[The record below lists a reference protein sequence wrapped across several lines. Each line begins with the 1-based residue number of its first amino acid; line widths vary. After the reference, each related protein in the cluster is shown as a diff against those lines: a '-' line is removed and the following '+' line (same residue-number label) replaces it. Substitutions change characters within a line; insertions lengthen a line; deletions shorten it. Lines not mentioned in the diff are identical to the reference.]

1 MKKKCIIVCLI
12 LFSFFLNLENVLASP
27 SLTVSASTN
36 NVIVGG
42 KVIIS
47 VRSSDIAGTYSLIS
61 SDGAILSGGTNKAA
75 IRSYGQ
81 SEQYTFEAKAPGT
94 VKVTVSTI
102 DMATSSAEEF
112 SKSSSVTIN
121 VRTKP
126 VIVLSGD
133 NNLSNLG
140 IENYSL
146 TPEFNKDTLEY
157 NVELEPDTSEINISA
172 TASHGGATIEGAGTR
187 EVTDGDNRL
196 EIKVTAE
203 NGSSKTYVINAKVK
217 EYNPIEVNINDEKY
231 TVVRKK
237 SLITPPENYTET
249 TVTINEEEIPAYYSE
264 ITKYTLVSLK
274 DANGNQNFY
283 IYQNGEYHLYKELT
297 FNQMKICLLD
307 IPQIPDGYSKSTIVY
322 NDENLEAYKLNPN
335 SKYAILYGMNVAT
348 GEEHYYSYESSE
360 NTLQI
365 YHTEEIDLLNEKV
378 EQYVYLIIGLLGL
391 SFIFLIIM
399 LILVFKKGNKPK
411 KEKAKKEKI
420 SKEENEIKVEK
431 VDVK

>member
-1 MKKKCIIVCLI
+1 MKKIGQIIALALT
-12 LFSFFLNLENVLASP
+12 LFCFQFKVHAGDLSIY
-27 SLTVSASTN
+27 ASTTS
-36 NVIVGG
+36 VIVGNSV
-42 KVIIS
+42 VIT
-47 VRSSDIAGTYSLIS
+47 VKGNNIAGKLSLTS
-61 SDGAILSGGTNKAA
+61 SNGGILSGGASAFWIDNSTVT
-75 IRSYGQ
+75 
-81 SEQYTFEAKAPGT
+81 YTFKAVSTGSATVT
-94 VKVTVSTI
+94 VKPI
-102 DMATSSAEEF
+102 DVADYNNGSSYTTS
-112 SKSSSVTIN
+112 KSVTIN

-140 IENYSL
+140 IENNSL

-322 NDENLEAYKLNPN
+322 NDENLEVYKLNPN

-411 KEKAKKEKI
+411 KEKVKKEKI

>member
-1 MKKKCIIVCLI
+1 MKKIGQIIALALT
-12 LFSFFLNLENVLASP
+12 LFCFQFKVHAGDLSIY
-27 SLTVSASTN
+27 ASTTS
-36 NVIVGG
+36 VIVGNSV
-42 KVIIS
+42 VIT
-47 VRSSDIAGTYSLIS
+47 VKGNNIAGKLSLTS
-61 SDGAILSGGTNKAA
+61 SNGGILSGGASAFWIDNSTVT
-75 IRSYGQ
+75 
-81 SEQYTFEAKAPGT
+81 YTFKAVSTGSATVT
-94 VKVTVSTI
+94 VKPI
-102 DMATSSAEEF
+102 DVADYNNGSSYTTS
-112 SKSSSVTIN
+112 KSVTIN

-203 NGSSKTYVINAKVK
+203 NGSSKTYAINAKVK

-411 KEKAKKEKI
+411 KEKVKKEKI